1 MTAFLLELGTEELPA
16 SFVCD
21 STQQWQ
27 RLIPATLAEQF
38 LTNDSIN
45 VYATPRRL
53 AVLVTGLPLQQL
65 DREEEVKGPPA
76 SSAFKDGKPTKAAEG
91 FAKKQGVEIEAL
103 EVRATDK
110 GDFVFVLKK
119 IPGRRTADILAE
131 LVPLWINKLEGKRF
145 MRWADGDLKFPRPIR
160 SLVALLDDTVLPITL
175 VSGSDTVKSD
185 RISQGHRV
193 LYTPPTPPL
202 AKGGTLIPTP
212 PQTQGGTL
220 IPTPPQTQG
229 ETLIP
234 TPTQTQGET
243 LIPTPTQ
250 TQGETLI
257 LTKGGTGGVSI
268 PQAEDYVQCLRAA
281 YVEVNRQ
288 QRKNQIQA
296 QVEAAATKQGGY
308 ADISDDLLEEVTDLV
323 EWPNAVVGKFDDEF
337 LILPP
342 EVITTIIVT
351 NQRYFPILK
360 NPQYPELLPYF
371 ITISNGDPAKSAII
385 AAGNERVVR
394 ARLADG
400 QFFYKADL
408 AKPLEDYL
416 PKLETVTFQEDLG
429 TVRAKVDRLC
439 KIANL
444 LVNQLQIPE
453 TEQADVARAALL
465 CKADLVTQMVYEL
478 PEMQGIMG
486 QKYALASGESEA
498 VATAIFEHYLP
509 KGAGDNLPQTLTGQ
523 IVGISDKLDTLV
535 SIFGLGMLPT
545 GSSDPFAL
553 RRAANAI
560 INIIWAAQLPVNL
573 HKLLA
578 QVVAEFTAIRPE
590 TSPELLSQLSE
601 FFIQRIRT
609 LLEEEKNVDYDL
621 VNAVLGEKDPE
632 YTERALR
639 NLLDTLER
647 TLFLQQIRN
656 DNTLDKIYE
665 TVNRSTRLAAQGDLD
680 KIELEPKKAVKPELF
695 QKSSEQAFY
704 DAVVQLVPQTQ
715 LSKQTRNYQQLVD
728 SLTEIAPTVSNFF
741 DGPESVLVM
750 DSDPEIKRNRLNLLG
765 LLRNHARV
773 LADFGAI
780 VNRS

>member
-1 MTAFLLELGTEELPA
+1 MPNFLLELGTEELPA
-16 SFVCD
+16 SFVA
-21 STQQWQ
+21 SSAQQWQ
-27 RLIPATLAEQF
+27 RLVPATLAEES

-53 AVLVTGLPLQQL
+53 AVLVKGLPVQQL

-91 FAKKQGVEIEAL
+91 FAKKQGVEIDAL

-119 IPGRRTADILAE
+119 IPGRMTADILTE
-131 LVPLWINKLEGKRF
+131 LVPQWINKLEGKRF

-193 LYTPPTPPL
+193 LH
-202 AKGGTLIPTP
+202 
-212 PQTQGGTL
+212 PQ
-220 IPTPPQTQG
+220 P
-229 ETLIP
+229 
-234 TPTQTQGET
+234 
-243 LIPTPTQ
+243 
-250 TQGETLI
+250 
-257 LTKGGTGGVSI
+257 VSI
-268 PQAEDYVQCLRAA
+268 PQAEDYVECLRAA
-281 YVEVNRQ
+281 CVEVDRT
-288 QRKNQIQA
+288 QRKNQIKA

-308 ADISDDLLEEVTDLV
+308 ADITEDLLEEVTDLV
-323 EWPNAVVGKFDDEF
+323 EWPNAVVGKFDEEF

-360 NPQYPELLPYF
+360 SPDYPELLPYF
-371 ITISNGDPAKSAII
+371 ITISNGDPAKASII
-385 AAGNERVVR
+385 ATGNERVVR

-408 AKPLEDYL
+408 VKPLEDYL
-416 PKLETVTFQEDLG
+416 PKLATVTFQEDLG

-439 KIANL
+439 KIASL
-444 LVNQLQIPE
+444 ITNQLQITGE
-453 TEQADVARAALL
+453 EQAYIARAALL

-486 QKYALASGESEA
+486 QKYALASGESET

-509 KGAGDNLPQTLTGQ
+509 KGAGDHLPQTLTGQ
-523 IVGISDKLDTLV
+523 VVAIADKLDTLV

-560 INIIWAAQLPVNL
+560 TNIIWAAQLPVNL

-578 QVVAEFTAIRPE
+578 EVVAEFTAARPE
-590 TSPELLSQLSE
+590 TPAELLSQLYE
-601 FFIQRIRT
+601 FFLQRIRT
-609 LLEEEKNVDYDL
+609 LLQEEKNVDYDL
-621 VNAVLGEKDPE
+621 VNAVLGENDPE

-639 NLLDTLER
+639 DLLDALER
-647 TLFLQQIRN
+647 ALFLQEIRN
-656 DNTLDKIYE
+656 NQTLDLIYE

-680 KIELEPKKAVKPELF
+680 KVELEPKTAVKPELF

-704 DAVVQLVPQTQ
+704 DAVVQLVPQTL

-750 DSDPEIKRNRLNLLG
+750 DSDPEIKQNRLNLLG

-780 VNRS
+780 VNRF

>member
-1 MTAFLLELGTEELPA
+1 MPNFLLELGTEELPA
-16 SFVCD
+16 SFVAG
-21 STQQWQ
+21 SVQQWQ
-27 RLIPATLAEQF
+27 ELVPATLAEQS
-38 LTNDSIN
+38 LTNESIN

-53 AVLVTGLPLQQL
+53 AVLVKGLPLKQL

-91 FAKKQGVEIEAL
+91 FAKKQGVEIDAL

-110 GDFVFVLKK
+110 GDFVFVLKQ
-119 IPGRRTADILAE
+119 IPGRMTADILAE
-131 LVPLWINKLEGKRF
+131 LVPQWINKLEGKRF

-160 SLVALLDDTVLPITL
+160 SIVALFDDTVLPIAL

-193 LYTPPTPPL
+193 LHTPPTPPL
-202 AKGGTLIPTP
+202 GKGETSLSTP
-212 PQTQGGTL
+212 P
-220 IPTPPQTQG
+220 
-229 ETLIP
+229 
-234 TPTQTQGET
+234 
-243 LIPTPTQ
+243 
-250 TQGETLI
+250 

-268 PQAEDYVQCLRAA
+268 PQAEDYVECLRAA
-281 YVEVNRQ
+281 GVEVDRQ
-288 QRKNQIQA
+288 QRKTQIKA
-296 QVEAAATKQGGY
+296 QVEAAAAKQGGY
-308 ADISDDLLEEVTDLV
+308 ADITEDLLEEVTDLV
-323 EWPNAVVGKFDDEF
+323 EWPNAVVGKFDEEF

-360 NPQYPELLPYF
+360 SPDFPELLPYF

-408 AKPLEDYL
+408 VKPLEDYL

-439 KIANL
+439 KIASL
-444 LVNQLQIPE
+444 ITKQLQI
-453 TEQADVARAALL
+453 TAAEQAYIERAALL

-486 QKYALASGESEA
+486 QKYALACGEPEA

-523 IVGISDKLDTLV
+523 VVAIADKLDTLV

-560 INIIWAAQLPVNL
+560 VNIIWTAELSVNL
-573 HKLLA
+573 HQLLA
-578 QVVAEFTAIRPE
+578 EVVAEFTAIRPQ

-601 FFIQRIRT
+601 FFLQRIRT
-609 LLEEEKNVDYDL
+609 LLEEEGQLDYDV
-621 VNAVLGEKDPE
+621 VNAVLGENDPE

-639 NLLDTLER
+639 DLLDTLER
-647 TLFLQQIRN
+647 ALFLQQIRN
-656 DNTLDKIYE
+656 DKTLDKIYE

-680 KIELEPKKAVKPELF
+680 KVELEPKTAVKPELF
-695 QKSSEQAFY
+695 QKSSEQALY
-704 DAVVQLVPQTQ
+704 DALVQLVPQTL
-715 LSKQTRNYQQLVD
+715 LSKQTRNYQQLVE
-728 SLTEIAPTVSNFF
+728 SLTEIAPAVSSFF

-780 VNRS
+780 VNRF

>member
-1 MTAFLLELGTEELPA
+1 MANFLLELGTEELPA
-16 SFVCD
+16 SFVA
-21 STQQWQ
+21 SSAQQWQ
-27 RLIPATLAEQF
+27 RLVPATLSEQF
-38 LTNDSIN
+38 LTNESIY

-53 AVLVTGLPLQQL
+53 AVLVKGLPLQQL

-76 SSAFKDGKPTKAAEG
+76 TAAFKDGKPTKAAEG
-91 FAKKQGVEIEAL
+91 FAKKQGVEIDAL
-103 EVRATDK
+103 EVRAMDK

-119 IPGRRTADILAE
+119 IPGRMSADILAE
-131 LVPLWINKLEGKRF
+131 LVPLWISKLEGKRF

-160 SLVALLDDTVLPITL
+160 SIVALLDDTVLQIRL
-175 VSGSDTVKSD
+175 VSGSDTIKSD
-185 RISQGHRV
+185 RISQAHRV
-193 LYTPPTPPL
+193 LHPS
-202 AKGGTLIPTP
+202 
-212 PQTQGGTL
+212 Q
-220 IPTPPQTQG
+220 
-229 ETLIP
+229 
-234 TPTQTQGET
+234 
-243 LIPTPTQ
+243 
-250 TQGETLI
+250 
-257 LTKGGTGGVSI
+257 VSI
-268 PQAEDYVQCLRAA
+268 PQAKDYVECLRAA
-281 YVEVNRQ
+281 CVEVDRT
-288 QRKNQIQA
+288 QRKTQIQA

-308 ADISDDLLEEVTDLV
+308 ADITDDLLEEVTDLV

-342 EVITTIIVT
+342 EVITAIIVT

-360 NPQYPELLPYF
+360 SPNFPELLPYF

-439 KIANL
+439 NIATL
-444 LVNQLQIPE
+444 IANQLQITAE
-453 TEQADVARAALL
+453 EQAYIARAALL

-523 IVGISDKLDTLV
+523 IVGIADKLDTLV

-560 INIIWAAQLPVNL
+560 VNIIWAAQLPVNL
-573 HKLLA
+573 HQLLA
-578 QVVAEFTAIRPE
+578 EVVAEFTAIRPE
-590 TSPELLSQLSE
+590 TSPELQSQLCE
-601 FFIQRIRT
+601 FFLQRIRT
-609 LLEEEKNVDYDL
+609 LLQEEKNIDYDL
-621 VNAVLGEKDPE
+621 VNAVLGENDPE

-639 NLLDTLER
+639 DLLDALER
-647 TLFLQQIRN
+647 ALFLQQIRN

-680 KIELEPKKAVKPELF
+680 KVELEPKTAVKPELF
-695 QKSSEQAFY
+695 QKSSEPAFY
-704 DAVVQLVPQTQ
+704 DALVQLVPQTQ
-715 LSKQTRNYQQLVD
+715 LSKQTRNYQLLVD
-728 SLTEIAPTVSNFF
+728 SLTEIAPTVGNFF
-741 DGPESVLVM
+741 DGPDSVLVM
-750 DSDPEIKRNRLNLLG
+750 DADAEIKRNRLNLLG

-780 VNRS
+780 VKS

>member
-1 MTAFLLELGTEELPA
+1 MPNFLLELGTEELPA
-16 SFVCD
+16 SFVA
-21 STQQWQ
+21 SSVRQWE
-27 RLIPATLAEQF
+27 RLVPATLAEQS
-38 LTNDSIN
+38 LTNESIN

-53 AVLVTGLPLQQL
+53 AVLIEGLPIKQS

-91 FAKKQGVEIEAL
+91 FAKKQGVEIDAL
-103 EVRATDK
+103 SVRATDK
-110 GDFVFVLKK
+110 GDFVFVLKQ
-119 IPGRRTADILAE
+119 IPGRMTADILTE
-131 LVPLWINKLEGKRF
+131 LVPQWINKLEGKRF

-160 SLVALLDDTVLPITL
+160 SIVALLDDTVLPIAL

-193 LYTPPTPPL
+193 LH
-202 AKGGTLIPTP
+202 
-212 PQTQGGTL
+212 PQ
-220 IPTPPQTQG
+220 P
-229 ETLIP
+229 
-234 TPTQTQGET
+234 
-243 LIPTPTQ
+243 
-250 TQGETLI
+250 
-257 LTKGGTGGVSI
+257 VSI
-268 PQAEDYVQCLRAA
+268 PQAEDYAECLRAA
-281 YVEVNRQ
+281 CVEVDRT
-288 QRKNQIQA
+288 QRKTQIKA

-308 ADISDDLLEEVTDLV
+308 ADITEDLLEEVTDLV
-323 EWPNAVVGKFDDEF
+323 EWPNAVVGKFDEEF

-360 NPQYPELLPYF
+360 SPDFPELLPYF
-371 ITISNGDPAKSAII
+371 ITISNGDPAASAII

-400 QFFYKADL
+400 EFFYKADL

-439 KIANL
+439 KIASL
-444 LVNQLQIPE
+444 ITNQLQITAE
-453 TEQADVARAALL
+453 EKAYIERAALL

-486 QKYALASGESEA
+486 QKYALACGEAKA

-509 KGAGDNLPQTLTGQ
+509 RGAGDKLPQTLTGQ
-523 IVGISDKLDTLV
+523 VVAIADKLDTLV

-560 INIIWAAQLPVNL
+560 ANIIWAAQLPINL
-573 HKLLA
+573 HQLLA
-578 QVVAEFTAIRPE
+578 EVVAEFTAARPQ
-590 TSPELLSQLSE
+590 TSADLLSQLYE
-601 FFIQRIRT
+601 FFLQRIRT
-609 LLEEEKNVDYDL
+609 LLQEEKHVDYDL
-621 VNAVLGEKDPE
+621 VNAVLGENDPE
-632 YTERALR
+632 YTERALKD
-639 NLLDTLER
+639 LLDTLER
-647 TLFLQQIRN
+647 ALFLQQIRN
-656 DNTLDKIYE
+656 DKTLDRIYE

-680 KIELEPKKAVKPELF
+680 KVELEPKTAVKPELF

-704 DAVVQLVPQTQ
+704 DAVVQLVPQTL
-715 LSKQTRNYQQLVD
+715 LSKQTRNYQQLVE
-728 SLTEIAPTVSNFF
+728 SLTEIAPAVSNFF

-750 DSDPEIKRNRLNLLG
+750 DSDPEIKQNRLNLLG

-780 VNRS
+780 VKS

>member
-1 MTAFLLELGTEELPA
+1 MPNFLLELGTEELPA
-16 SFVCD
+16 SFVAG
-21 STQQWQ
+21 SAQQWQ
-27 RLIPATLAEQF
+27 RLVPATLAEES

-53 AVLVTGLPLQQL
+53 AVLVKGLPVQQL

-91 FAKKQGVEIEAL
+91 FAKKQGVEIDAL

-119 IPGRRTADILAE
+119 IPGRMTADILTE
-131 LVPLWINKLEGKRF
+131 LVPQWINKLEGKRF

-160 SLVALLDDTVLPITL
+160 SLVALLDDSVLPITL

-193 LYTPPTPPL
+193 LH
-202 AKGGTLIPTP
+202 
-212 PQTQGGTL
+212 PQ
-220 IPTPPQTQG
+220 P
-229 ETLIP
+229 
-234 TPTQTQGET
+234 
-243 LIPTPTQ
+243 
-250 TQGETLI
+250 
-257 LTKGGTGGVSI
+257 VSI
-268 PQAEDYVQCLRAA
+268 PQAEDYVECLRAA
-281 YVEVNRQ
+281 CVEVDRT

-308 ADISDDLLEEVTDLV
+308 ADITEDLLEEVTDLV

-360 NPQYPELLPYF
+360 SPDFPELLPYF
-371 ITISNGDPAKSAII
+371 ITISNGDPAKAAII

-408 AKPLEDYL
+408 VKPLEDYL
-416 PKLETVTFQEDLG
+416 PKLATVTFQEDLG

-439 KIANL
+439 KIASL
-444 LVNQLQIPE
+444 ITNQLQITGE
-453 TEQADVARAALL
+453 EQAYIARAALL

-486 QKYALASGESEA
+486 QKYALASGESEE

-523 IVGISDKLDTLV
+523 VVGIADKLDTLV

-560 INIIWAAQLPVNL
+560 INIIWAAQLPINL
-573 HKLLA
+573 HQLLA
-578 QVVAEFTAIRPE
+578 EVVSEFTAARPE
-590 TSPELLSQLSE
+590 TPAELLSQLYD
-601 FFIQRIRT
+601 FFLQRIRT
-609 LLEEEKNVDYDL
+609 LLQEEKNVDYDL
-621 VNAVLGEKDPE
+621 VNAVLGENDPE

-639 NLLDTLER
+639 DLLDALER
-647 TLFLQQIRN
+647 ALFLQEIRN
-656 DNTLDKIYE
+656 NQTLDLIYE

-680 KIELEPKKAVKPELF
+680 KVELEPKNAVKPELF

-704 DAVVQLVPQTQ
+704 DAVVQLVPQTL

-750 DSDPEIKRNRLNLLG
+750 DSDPEIKQNRLNLLG

-780 VNRS
+780 VKG

>member
-1 MTAFLLELGTEELPA
+1 MANFLLELGTEELPA
-16 SFVCD
+16 SFVR
-21 STQQWQ
+21 SSAQQWQ
-27 RLIPATLAEQF
+27 RLVPATLAEQS

-53 AVLVTGLPLQQL
+53 AVLVKGLPVQQL

-91 FAKKQGVEIEAL
+91 FAKKQGVEIDAL

-119 IPGRRTADILAE
+119 IPGRKTADILAE
-131 LVPLWINKLEGKRF
+131 LVPQWINKLEGKRF

-160 SLVALLDDTVLPITL
+160 WMVALLNDTVLPITL

-193 LYTPPTPPL
+193 LHTPPTPPL
-202 AKGGTLIPTP
+202 G
-212 PQTQGGTL
+212 
-220 IPTPPQTQG
+220 
-229 ETLIP
+229 
-234 TPTQTQGET
+234 
-243 LIPTPTQ
+243 
-250 TQGETLI
+250 
-257 LTKGGTGGVSI
+257 KGGTGGVSI
-268 PQAEDYVQCLRAA
+268 PQADDYVECLRAA
-281 YVEVNRQ
+281 CVEVDRT
-288 QRKNQIQA
+288 QRKTQIKA
-296 QVEAAATKQGGY
+296 QVEASATKQGGY
-308 ADISDDLLEEVTDLV
+308 ADITEELLEEVTDLV
-323 EWPNAVVGKFDDEF
+323 EWPNAVVGKFDEEF

-360 NPQYPELLPYF
+360 SPDSPELLPYF

-439 KIANL
+439 KIASL
-444 LVNQLQIPE
+444 IVNQLQITE
-453 TEQADVARAALL
+453 EEQADVARAALL

-509 KGAGDNLPQTLTGQ
+509 RGAGDKLPQTLTGQ
-523 IVGISDKLDTLV
+523 IVGIADKLDTLV

-560 INIIWAAQLPVNL
+560 TNIIWAAQLPVNL
-573 HKLLA
+573 HQLLA
-578 QVVAEFTAIRPE
+578 EVVAEFTAARPE
-590 TSPELLSQLSE
+590 TPGELLDQLYE
-601 FFIQRIRT
+601 FFLQRIRT
-609 LLEEEKNVDYDL
+609 LLQEEKNVDYDL
-621 VNAVLGEKDPE
+621 VNAVLGENDPE

-639 NLLDTLER
+639 DLLDALER
-647 TLFLQQIRN
+647 ALFLQQIRN
-656 DNTLDKIYE
+656 NQTLDLIYE

-680 KIELEPKKAVKPELF
+680 KIELEPKTAVKPELF

-750 DSDPEIKRNRLNLLG
+750 DSDPEIKQNRLNLLG

-780 VNRS
+780 VNRF

>member
-1 MTAFLLELGTEELPA
+1 MANFLLELGTEELPA
-16 SFVCD
+16 SFVKD
-21 STQQWQ
+21 SAQQWQ
-27 RLIPATLAEQF
+27 RLVPATVAEQF
-38 LTNDSIN
+38 LTNDSIH

-53 AVLVTGLPLQQL
+53 AVLIKGLPVKQL

-76 SSAFKDGKPTKAAEG
+76 NSAFKDGKPTKAAEG
-91 FAKKQGVEIEAL
+91 FAKKQGVEIDAL
-103 EVRATDK
+103 EIRATDK
-110 GDFVFVLKK
+110 GDFVFLLKK
-119 IPGRRTADILAE
+119 IPGRMSADILAE
-131 LVPLWINKLEGKRF
+131 LVPQWINKLEGKRF

-160 SLVALLDDTVLPITL
+160 SIVALFDDTVLPITL

-193 LYTPPTPPL
+193 LHTPPTPPL
-202 AKGGTLIPTP
+202 G
-212 PQTQGGTL
+212 
-220 IPTPPQTQG
+220 
-229 ETLIP
+229 
-234 TPTQTQGET
+234 
-243 LIPTPTQ
+243 
-250 TQGETLI
+250 
-257 LTKGGTGGVSI
+257 KGGTGGVSI
-268 PQAEDYVQCLRAA
+268 PQAEDYVECLRAA
-281 YVEVNRQ
+281 CVEVDRS
-288 QRKNQIQA
+288 QRKIQIQA

-308 ADISDDLLEEVTDLV
+308 ANITEDLLEEVTDLV
-323 EWPNAVVGKFDDEF
+323 EWPNAVVGKFDEEF

-360 NPQYPELLPYF
+360 NPDFPELLPYF

-439 KIANL
+439 KIASL
-444 LVNQLQIPE
+444 IVNQLQITAE
-453 TEQADVARAALL
+453 EQAYIERAALL

-523 IVGISDKLDTLV
+523 IVGIADKLDTLV

-573 HKLLA
+573 HQLLA
-578 QVVAEFTAIRPE
+578 EVVAEFTAIRPE
-590 TSPELLSQLSE
+590 TSAELLSQLYE
-601 FFIQRIRT
+601 FFLQRIRT
-609 LLEEEKNVDYDL
+609 LLQEEKNIDYDL
-621 VNAVLGEKDPE
+621 VNAVLGENDPE

-639 NLLDTLER
+639 DLLDALER
-647 TLFLQQIRN
+647 AIFLQQIRN
-656 DNTLDKIYE
+656 DNTLDLIYE
-665 TVNRSTRLAAQGDLD
+665 TVNRSTRLAAQGDLN
-680 KIELEPKKAVKPELF
+680 KVELEPKNAVKPELF

-715 LSKQTRNYQQLVD
+715 LSKQTRNYQLLVD
-728 SLTEIAPTVSNFF
+728 SLTEIAPTVGNFF
-741 DGPESVLVM
+741 DGPDSVLVM
-750 DSDPEIKRNRLNLLG
+750 DADAEIKRNRLNLLG

-780 VNRS
+780 VKS

>member
-1 MTAFLLELGTEELPA
+1 MAAFLLELGTEELPA

-21 STQQWQ
+21 SAQQWQ
-27 RLIPATLAEQF
+27 RLVPTTLAEQF
-38 LTNDSIN
+38 LTNNSIN

-53 AVLVTGLPLQQL
+53 AVLVKGLPVQQL

-76 SSAFKDGKPTKAAEG
+76 TSAFKDGKPTKAAEG

-103 EVRATDK
+103 EIRATDK

-119 IPGRRTADILAE
+119 IPGRMTADILAE
-131 LVPLWINKLEGKRF
+131 LVPLWISKLEGKRF

-160 SLVALLDDTVLPITL
+160 SIVALLDDTVLPITL

-185 RISQGHRV
+185 RISQAHRV
-193 LYTPPTPPL
+193 LHPS
-202 AKGGTLIPTP
+202 
-212 PQTQGGTL
+212 Q
-220 IPTPPQTQG
+220 
-229 ETLIP
+229 
-234 TPTQTQGET
+234 
-243 LIPTPTQ
+243 
-250 TQGETLI
+250 
-257 LTKGGTGGVSI
+257 VSI
-268 PQAEDYVQCLRAA
+268 PQAEDYVECLRAA
-281 YVEVNRQ
+281 YVEVDRS
-288 QRKNQIQA
+288 QRKTQIQA

-308 ADISDDLLEEVTDLV
+308 ADITDDLLEEVTDLV

-337 LILPP
+337 LMLPP

-360 NPQYPELLPYF
+360 SPDFPELLPYF

-444 LVNQLQIPE
+444 IVNQLQLTAEENLHI
-453 TEQADVARAALL
+453 ARAALL

-560 INIIWAAQLPVNL
+560 INIIWTAELSVNL
-573 HKLLA
+573 HQLLA
-578 QVVAEFTAIRPE
+578 EVVAEFTAIRPE
-590 TSPELLSQLSE
+590 TSSELLSQLSE
-601 FFIQRIRT
+601 FFLQRIRT
-609 LLEEEKNVDYDL
+609 LLQEEKQVDYDL
-621 VNAVLGEKDPE
+621 VNAVLGEDDRE

-639 NLLDTLER
+639 DLLDALER
-647 TLFLQQIRN
+647 ALFLQQIRN
-656 DNTLDKIYE
+656 NQTLDKIYE
-665 TVNRSTRLAAQGDLD
+665 TVNRSTRLAAQGDLN
-680 KIELEPKKAVKPELF
+680 KVELEPKNALKPELF

-704 DAVVQLVPQTQ
+704 DALVQLVPQTQ
-715 LSKQTRNYQQLVD
+715 LSKQTRNYQLLVD
-728 SLTEIAPTVSNFF
+728 GLTEIAPTVSNFF
-741 DGPESVLVM
+741 DGPDSVLVM
-750 DSDPEIKRNRLNLLG
+750 DADSGIKCNRLSFLG

-780 VNRS
+780 VNRF

>member
-1 MTAFLLELGTEELPA
+1 MANFLLEIGTEELPA
-16 SFVCD
+16 SFV
-21 STQQWQ
+21 SGSAQQWQ
-27 RLIPATLAEQF
+27 RLVPASLAEES

-53 AVLVTGLPLQQL
+53 AVLVKGLPVKQL

-91 FAKKQGVEIEAL
+91 FAKKQGVEIDAL

-119 IPGRRTADILAE
+119 IPGRMSADILAE
-131 LVPLWINKLEGKRF
+131 LVPQWINKLEGKRF

-160 SLVALLDDTVLPITL
+160 SMVALLDDTVLPITL

-193 LYTPPTPPL
+193 LYTPPTP
-202 AKGGTLIPTP
+202 
-212 PQTQGGTL
+212 Q
-220 IPTPPQTQG
+220 
-229 ETLIP
+229 
-234 TPTQTQGET
+234 
-243 LIPTPTQ
+243 
-250 TQGETLI
+250 
-257 LTKGGTGGVSI
+257 KGGTGGVSI
-268 PQAEDYVQCLRAA
+268 PQAEDYVECLRAA
-281 YVEVNRQ
+281 CVEVDRT
-288 QRKNQIQA
+288 QRKNLIKA

-308 ADISDDLLEEVTDLV
+308 AAITEDLLEEVTDLV
-323 EWPNAVVGKFDDEF
+323 EWPNAVVGKFDEEF

-351 NQRYFPILK
+351 NLRYFPILK
-360 NPQYPELLPYF
+360 SPDFPELLPYF
-371 ITISNGDPAKSAII
+371 ITISNGDPAKAAII

-408 AKPLEDYL
+408 VKPLEDYL

-439 KIANL
+439 KIASL
-444 LVNQLQIPE
+444 ITNQLQITGE
-453 TEQADVARAALL
+453 EQAYIARAALL

-486 QKYALASGESEA
+486 QKYALASGEPEA

-523 IVGISDKLDTLV
+523 IVAIADKLDTLV
-535 SIFGLGMLPT
+535 SIFSLGMLPT

-560 INIIWAAQLPVNL
+560 TNIIWAAQLPVNL
-573 HKLLA
+573 HQLLA
-578 QVVAEFTAIRPE
+578 EIVAEFTAARPE
-590 TSPELLSQLSE
+590 TPAELLDQLYE
-601 FFIQRIRT
+601 FFLQRIRT
-609 LLEEEKNVDYDL
+609 LLQEEKNVDYDL
-621 VNAVLGEKDPE
+621 VNAVLGENDPE

-639 NLLDTLER
+639 DLLDALER
-647 TLFLQQIRN
+647 ALFLQEIRN
-656 DNTLDKIYE
+656 NKTLDLIYE

-680 KIELEPKKAVKPELF
+680 KVELEPKTAVKPELF

-704 DAVVQLVPQTQ
+704 DAVVQLVPQTL

-750 DSDPEIKRNRLNLLG
+750 DPDPEIKQNRLNLLG

-780 VNRS
+780 VNRF

>member
-1 MTAFLLELGTEELPA
+1 MPNFLLELGTEELPA
-16 SFVCD
+16 SFV
-21 STQQWQ
+21 SGSAQQWQ
-27 RLIPATLAEQF
+27 RLVPATLAEQS

-53 AVLVTGLPLQQL
+53 AVLVKGLPVQQL

-91 FAKKQGVEIEAL
+91 FAKKQGVEIDAL

-119 IPGRRTADILAE
+119 IPGRMTADILAE
-131 LVPLWINKLEGKRF
+131 LVPQWINKLEGKRF
-145 MRWADGDLKFPRPIR
+145 MRWADGELKFPRPIR
-160 SLVALLDDTVLPITL
+160 SLVALFDDTVLPITL

-193 LYTPPTPPL
+193 LYTPPTPS
-202 AKGGTLIPTP
+202 
-212 PQTQGGTL
+212 
-220 IPTPPQTQG
+220 
-229 ETLIP
+229 
-234 TPTQTQGET
+234 
-243 LIPTPTQ
+243 
-250 TQGETLI
+250 
-257 LTKGGTGGVSI
+257 GGVSI
-268 PQAEDYVQCLRAA
+268 PQAEDYVECLRAA
-281 YVEVNRQ
+281 CVEVDRT
-288 QRKNQIQA
+288 QRKNQIKA

-308 ADISDDLLEEVTDLV
+308 AAITEDLLEEVTDLV
-323 EWPNAVVGKFDDEF
+323 EWPNAVVGKFDEEF

-360 NPQYPELLPYF
+360 SPDYPELLPYF
-371 ITISNGDPAKSAII
+371 ITISNGDPAKAAII

-408 AKPLEDYL
+408 VKPLEDYL
-416 PKLETVTFQEDLG
+416 PKLATVTFQEDLG

-439 KIANL
+439 KIASL
-444 LVNQLQIPE
+444 ITNQLQI
-453 TEQADVARAALL
+453 TGEQQAYIARAALL

-486 QKYALASGESEA
+486 QKYALASGESEE

-523 IVGISDKLDTLV
+523 IVAIADKLDTLV

-560 INIIWAAQLPVNL
+560 TNIIWAAQLPINL

-578 QVVAEFTAIRPE
+578 EVVAEFTAARPE
-590 TSPELLSQLSE
+590 TPGELLDQLYE
-601 FFIQRIRT
+601 FFLQRIRT
-609 LLEEEKNVDYDL
+609 LLQEEKNVDYDL
-621 VNAVLGEKDPE
+621 VNAVLGENDPE

-639 NLLDTLER
+639 DLLDALER
-647 TLFLQQIRN
+647 ALFLQQIRN
-656 DNTLDKIYE
+656 NQTLDLIYE
-665 TVNRSTRLAAQGDLD
+665 TVNRSTRLAAQGDFD
-680 KIELEPKKAVKPELF
+680 KVELEPKTAVKPDLF

-704 DAVVQLVPQTQ
+704 DAVVQLVPQTL

-750 DSDPEIKRNRLNLLG
+750 DSDPEIKQNRLNLLG

-780 VNRS
+780 VKS

>member
-1 MTAFLLELGTEELPA
+1 MPNFLLELGTEELPA
-16 SFVCD
+16 SFVAG
-21 STQQWQ
+21 SAQQWQ
-27 RLIPATLAEQF
+27 RLIPATLAEES

-53 AVLVTGLPLQQL
+53 AVLVKGLPVQQL

-91 FAKKQGVEIEAL
+91 FAKKQGVEIDAL

-119 IPGRRTADILAE
+119 IPGRMTADILTE
-131 LVPLWINKLEGKRF
+131 LVPQWINKLEGKRF

-193 LYTPPTPPL
+193 LH
-202 AKGGTLIPTP
+202 
-212 PQTQGGTL
+212 PQ
-220 IPTPPQTQG
+220 P
-229 ETLIP
+229 
-234 TPTQTQGET
+234 
-243 LIPTPTQ
+243 
-250 TQGETLI
+250 
-257 LTKGGTGGVSI
+257 VSI
-268 PQAEDYVQCLRAA
+268 PQAEDYVECLRAA
-281 YVEVNRQ
+281 CVEVDRS
-288 QRKNQIQA
+288 QRKNQIKA
-296 QVEAAATKQGGY
+296 QVEAAATKQSGY
-308 ADISDDLLEEVTDLV
+308 ADITEDLLEEVTDLV

-360 NPQYPELLPYF
+360 SPDFPELLPYF
-371 ITISNGDPAKSAII
+371 ITISNGDPAKAAII

-408 AKPLEDYL
+408 VKPLEDYL
-416 PKLETVTFQEDLG
+416 PKLATVTFQEDLG

-439 KIANL
+439 KIASL
-444 LVNQLQIPE
+444 IATQLQITGE
-453 TEQADVARAALL
+453 EQAYIARAALL

-486 QKYALASGESEA
+486 QKYALASGESEE

-523 IVGISDKLDTLV
+523 VVGIADKLDTLV

-560 INIIWAAQLPVNL
+560 INIIWAGQLPINL
-573 HKLLA
+573 HQLLA
-578 QVVAEFTAIRPE
+578 EAVAEFTAARPE
-590 TSPELLSQLSE
+590 TPAELLSQLYE
-601 FFIQRIRT
+601 FFLQRIRT
-609 LLEEEKNVDYDL
+609 LLQEEKNVDYDL
-621 VNAVLGEKDPE
+621 VNAVLGENDPE

-639 NLLDTLER
+639 DLLDALER
-647 TLFLQQIRN
+647 ALFLQEIRN
-656 DNTLDKIYE
+656 NQTLDLIYE

-680 KIELEPKKAVKPELF
+680 KVELEPKNAVKPELF

-704 DAVVQLVPQTQ
+704 DAVVQLVPQTL
-715 LSKQTRNYQQLVD
+715 LSKQTRDYQQLVD

-750 DSDPEIKRNRLNLLG
+750 DSDPGIKENRLNLLG

-780 VNRS
+780 VKG

>member
-1 MTAFLLELGTEELPA
+1 MANFLLELGTEELPA
-16 SFVCD
+16 SFVKD
-21 STQQWQ
+21 SAQQWQ
-27 RLIPATLAEQF
+27 RLVPTTLSEQF
-38 LTNDSIN
+38 LTNESIH

-53 AVLVTGLPLQQL
+53 AVLIKGLPVQQS

-91 FAKKQGVEIEAL
+91 FTKKQGVEIDAL
-103 EVRATDK
+103 EIRATDK

-119 IPGRRTADILAE
+119 IPGRMSADILAE
-131 LVPLWINKLEGKRF
+131 LVPLWISKLEGKRF

-160 SLVALLDDTVLPITL
+160 SIVALLDDTVLPITL

-193 LYTPPTPPL
+193 LHTPPTPPL
-202 AKGGTLIPTP
+202 AKGGTSLLTP
-212 PQTQGGTL
+212 PL
-220 IPTPPQTQG
+220 S
-229 ETLIP
+229 
-234 TPTQTQGET
+234 
-243 LIPTPTQ
+243 
-250 TQGETLI
+250 
-257 LTKGGTGGVSI
+257 KGGTGGVSI
-268 PQAEDYVQCLRAA
+268 PQAEDYVECLRAA
-281 YVEVNRQ
+281 CVEVDRT
-288 QRKNQIQA
+288 QRKTQIQA

-308 ADISDDLLEEVTDLV
+308 ADITEDLLEEVTDLV

-337 LILPP
+337 LMLPP

-360 NPQYPELLPYF
+360 SPDFPELLPYF

-439 KIANL
+439 KIASL
-444 LVNQLQIPE
+444 IVNQLQITAE
-453 TEQADVARAALL
+453 EQAYIARAALL

-498 VATAIFEHYLP
+498 VATGIFEHYLP

-523 IVGISDKLDTLV
+523 IVGIADKLDTLV

-560 INIIWAAQLPVNL
+560 VNIIWAAQLPVNL
-573 HKLLA
+573 HQLLA
-578 QVVAEFTAIRPE
+578 EVVAEFTAIRPE
-590 TSPELLSQLSE
+590 TSPELQSQLCE
-601 FFIQRIRT
+601 FFLQRIRT
-609 LLEEEKNVDYDL
+609 LLQEEKNIDYDL
-621 VNAVLGEKDPE
+621 VNAVLGENDPE

-639 NLLDTLER
+639 DLLDALER
-647 TLFLQQIRN
+647 ALFLQQIRN

-680 KIELEPKKAVKPELF
+680 KVELEPKTAVKPELF
-695 QKSSEQAFY
+695 QKSSEPAFY
-704 DAVVQLVPQTQ
+704 DALVQLVPQTQ
-715 LSKQTRNYQQLVD
+715 LSKQTRNYQLLVD
-728 SLTEIAPTVSNFF
+728 SLTEIAPTVGNFF
-741 DGPESVLVM
+741 DGPDSVLVM
-750 DSDPEIKRNRLNLLG
+750 DADAEIKRNRLNLLG

-780 VNRS
+780 VKS

>member
-1 MTAFLLELGTEELPA
+1 MPNFLLELGTEELPA
-16 SFVCD
+16 SFV
-21 STQQWQ
+21 SGSAQQWQ
-27 RLIPATLAEQF
+27 RLVPATLAEES
-38 LTNDSIN
+38 LTNESIN

-53 AVLVTGLPLQQL
+53 AVLVKGLPVQQL

-91 FAKKQGVEIEAL
+91 FAKKQGVEIDAL

-119 IPGRRTADILAE
+119 IPGRMTADILAE
-131 LVPLWINKLEGKRF
+131 LVPQWINKLEGKRF

-160 SLVALLDDTVLPITL
+160 SMVALLDDTVLPITL

-193 LYTPPTPPL
+193 LYTAPTPP
-202 AKGGTLIPTP
+202 
-212 PQTQGGTL
+212 
-220 IPTPPQTQG
+220 
-229 ETLIP
+229 
-234 TPTQTQGET
+234 
-243 LIPTPTQ
+243 
-250 TQGETLI
+250 
-257 LTKGGTGGVSI
+257 GGVSI
-268 PQAEDYVQCLRAA
+268 PQAEDYAECLRAA
-281 YVEVNRQ
+281 CVEVDRT
-288 QRKNQIQA
+288 QRKNQIKA

-308 ADISDDLLEEVTDLV
+308 ADITEDLLEEVTDLV
-323 EWPNAVVGKFDDEF
+323 EWPNAVVGKFDEEF

-360 NPQYPELLPYF
+360 SPDYPELLPYF
-371 ITISNGDPAKSAII
+371 ITISNGDPAKAAII
-385 AAGNERVVR
+385 ATGNERVVR

-408 AKPLEDYL
+408 VKPLEDYL
-416 PKLETVTFQEDLG
+416 PKLEKVTFQEDLG

-439 KIANL
+439 KIASL
-444 LVNQLQIPE
+444 IVNQLQITDE
-453 TEQADVARAALL
+453 EQAYIARAALL

-486 QKYALASGESEA
+486 QKYALASGESEE

-509 KGAGDNLPQTLTGQ
+509 KGAGDNLPQTITGQ
-523 IVGISDKLDTLV
+523 VVGIADKLDTLV

-560 INIIWAAQLPVNL
+560 TNIIWAAQLPINL
-573 HKLLA
+573 HQLLA
-578 QVVAEFTAIRPE
+578 QVVAEFTAARPE
-590 TSPELLSQLSE
+590 TPTELLDQLYE
-601 FFIQRIRT
+601 FFLQRIRT
-609 LLEEEKNVDYDL
+609 LLQEEKNVDYDL
-621 VNAVLGEKDPE
+621 VNAVLGENDPE

-639 NLLDTLER
+639 DLLDALER
-647 TLFLQQIRN
+647 ALFLQQIRN
-656 DNTLDKIYE
+656 NQTLDLIYE

-680 KIELEPKKAVKPELF
+680 KVELEPKTAVKPELF

-715 LSKQTRNYQQLVD
+715 LCKQTRNYQQLVD
-728 SLTEIAPTVSNFF
+728 SLTEIAPAVSSFF

-750 DSDPEIKRNRLNLLG
+750 DPDPEIKRNRLSLLG

-780 VNRS
+780 VKS

>member
-1 MTAFLLELGTEELPA
+1 MPNFLLELGTEELPA
-16 SFVCD
+16 SFV
-21 STQQWQ
+21 SGSVQQWQ
-27 RLIPATLAEQF
+27 RLVPATLAEES

-53 AVLVTGLPLQQL
+53 AVLVKGLPVQQL

-91 FAKKQGVEIEAL
+91 FAKKQGVEIDAL

-119 IPGRRTADILAE
+119 IPGRMSADILTE
-131 LVPLWINKLEGKRF
+131 LVPQWINKLEGKRF

-160 SLVALLDDTVLPITL
+160 SIVALLDDTVLPITL

-202 AKGGTLIPTP
+202 GKGGTSLPTP
-212 PQTQGGTL
+212 PLG
-220 IPTPPQTQG
+220 
-229 ETLIP
+229 
-234 TPTQTQGET
+234 
-243 LIPTPTQ
+243 
-250 TQGETLI
+250 
-257 LTKGGTGGVSI
+257 KGGTGGVSI
-268 PQAEDYVQCLRAA
+268 PQAEDYVECLRAA
-281 YVEVNRQ
+281 CVEVDRT
-288 QRKNQIQA
+288 QRKNQIKA

-308 ADISDDLLEEVTDLV
+308 ADITEDLLEEVTDLV
-323 EWPNAVVGKFDDEF
+323 EWPNAVVGKFDEEF

-360 NPQYPELLPYF
+360 SPDYPELLPYF
-371 ITISNGDPAKSAII
+371 ITISNGDPAKAAII

-416 PKLETVTFQEDLG
+416 PKLEKVTFQEDLG

-439 KIANL
+439 KIASL
-444 LVNQLQIPE
+444 IVNQLQIPE
-453 TEQADVARAALL
+453 EEQGDIARAALL

-486 QKYALASGESEA
+486 QKYALASGESEE

-509 KGAGDNLPQTLTGQ
+509 RGAGDNLPQTLTGQ
-523 IVGISDKLDTLV
+523 IVGIADKLDTLV

-560 INIIWAAQLPVNL
+560 TNIIWAAQLPLNL

-578 QVVAEFTAIRPE
+578 EVVAEFTAARPE
-590 TSPELLSQLSE
+590 TPAELLDQLYE
-601 FFIQRIRT
+601 FFLQRIRT
-609 LLEEEKNVDYDL
+609 LLQEEKNVDYDL
-621 VNAVLGEKDPE
+621 VNAVLGENDPE

-639 NLLDTLER
+639 DLLDALER
-647 TLFLQQIRN
+647 ALFLQQIRN
-656 DNTLDKIYE
+656 NQTLDLIYE

-680 KIELEPKKAVKPELF
+680 KVELEPKTAVKPELF

-704 DAVVQLVPQTQ
+704 DAVVQLVPQTL

-780 VNRS
+780 VKS

>member
-1 MTAFLLELGTEELPA
+1 MANFLLELGTEELPA
-16 SFVCD
+16 SFVA
-21 STQQWQ
+21 SSAQQWQ
-27 RLIPATLAEQF
+27 RLVPATLSEQF
-38 LTNDSIN
+38 LTNKSIH

-53 AVLVTGLPLQQL
+53 AVLVKGLPLQQL

-76 SSAFKDGKPTKAAEG
+76 TAAFKDGKPTKAAEG
-91 FAKKQGVEIEAL
+91 FAKKQGVEIDAL

-119 IPGRRTADILAE
+119 IPGRMSADILAE
-131 LVPLWINKLEGKRF
+131 LVPLWISKLEGKRF

-160 SLVALLDDTVLPITL
+160 SIVALLDDTVLQITL
-175 VSGSDTVKSD
+175 VSGSDTIKSD
-185 RISQGHRV
+185 RISQAHRV
-193 LYTPPTPPL
+193 LHPS
-202 AKGGTLIPTP
+202 
-212 PQTQGGTL
+212 Q
-220 IPTPPQTQG
+220 
-229 ETLIP
+229 
-234 TPTQTQGET
+234 
-243 LIPTPTQ
+243 
-250 TQGETLI
+250 
-257 LTKGGTGGVSI
+257 VSI
-268 PQAEDYVQCLRAA
+268 PQAEDYVECLRAA
-281 YVEVNRQ
+281 CVEVDRT
-288 QRKNQIQA
+288 QRKTQIQA

-308 ADISDDLLEEVTDLV
+308 ADITEDLLEEVTDLV

-342 EVITTIIVT
+342 EVITAIIVT

-360 NPQYPELLPYF
+360 SPDFPELLPYF

-439 KIANL
+439 KIASL
-444 LVNQLQIPE
+444 IANQLQITAE
-453 TEQADVARAALL
+453 EQAYIARAALL

-523 IVGISDKLDTLV
+523 IVGIADKLDTLV

-560 INIIWAAQLPVNL
+560 VNIIWAAQLPVNL
-573 HKLLA
+573 HQLLA
-578 QVVAEFTAIRPE
+578 EVVAEFTAIRPE
-590 TSPELLSQLSE
+590 TSPELKSQLSE
-601 FFIQRIRT
+601 FFLQRIRT
-609 LLEEEKNVDYDL
+609 LLQEEKNIDYDL
-621 VNAVLGEKDPE
+621 VNAVLGENDPE

-639 NLLDTLER
+639 DLLDALER
-647 TLFLQQIRN
+647 ALFLQQIRN

-680 KIELEPKKAVKPELF
+680 KIELEPKTAVKPELF
-695 QKSSEQAFY
+695 QKSSEPAFY
-704 DAVVQLVPQTQ
+704 DALVQLVPQTQ
-715 LSKQTRNYQQLVD
+715 LSKQTRNYQLLVD

-741 DGPESVLVM
+741 DGPDSVLVM
-750 DSDPEIKRNRLNLLG
+750 DADAEIKRNRLSLLG

-780 VNRS
+780 VKS

>member
-1 MTAFLLELGTEELPA
+1 MANFLLELGTEELPA
-16 SFVCD
+16 SFVR
-21 STQQWQ
+21 SSAQQWQ
-27 RLIPATLAEQF
+27 RLVPATLAEQS

-53 AVLVTGLPLQQL
+53 AVLVKGLPVQQL

-91 FAKKQGVEIEAL
+91 FAKKQGVEIDAL

-119 IPGRRTADILAE
+119 IPGRKTADILAE
-131 LVPLWINKLEGKRF
+131 LVPQWINKLEGKRF

-160 SLVALLDDTVLPITL
+160 WMVALLDDTVLPITL

-193 LYTPPTPPL
+193 LHTPPTPPL
-202 AKGGTLIPTP
+202 GKGGTSLPTP
-212 PQTQGGTL
+212 PLG
-220 IPTPPQTQG
+220 
-229 ETLIP
+229 
-234 TPTQTQGET
+234 
-243 LIPTPTQ
+243 
-250 TQGETLI
+250 
-257 LTKGGTGGVSI
+257 KGGTGGVSI
-268 PQAEDYVQCLRAA
+268 PQAEDYVECLRAA
-281 YVEVNRQ
+281 CVEVDRT
-288 QRKNQIQA
+288 QRKTQIKA

-308 ADISDDLLEEVTDLV
+308 AEITEELLEEVTDLV
-323 EWPNAVVGKFDDEF
+323 EWPNAVVGKFDEEF

-360 NPQYPELLPYF
+360 SPDYPELLPYF
-371 ITISNGDPAKSAII
+371 ITISNGSPAKSAII

-439 KIANL
+439 KIASL
-444 LVNQLQIPE
+444 IVNQLQITE
-453 TEQADVARAALL
+453 KEQADVARAALL

-509 KGAGDNLPQTLTGQ
+509 RGAGDKLPQTLTGQ
-523 IVGISDKLDTLV
+523 IVGIADKLDTLV

-560 INIIWAAQLPVNL
+560 TNIIWAAQLPINL
-573 HKLLA
+573 HQLLA
-578 QVVAEFTAIRPE
+578 EVVAEFTAARQE
-590 TSPELLSQLSE
+590 TPGELLDQLYE
-601 FFIQRIRT
+601 FFLQRIRT
-609 LLEEEKNVDYDL
+609 LLQEEKNVDYDL
-621 VNAVLGEKDPE
+621 VNAVLGENDPE

-639 NLLDTLER
+639 DLLDALER
-647 TLFLQQIRN
+647 ALFLQQIRN
-656 DNTLDKIYE
+656 NQTLDLIYE

-680 KIELEPKKAVKPELF
+680 KIELEPKTAVKPELF

-750 DSDPEIKRNRLNLLG
+750 DSDPEIKQNRLNLLG

-780 VNRS
+780 VNRF

>member
-1 MTAFLLELGTEELPA
+1 MSNFLLELGTEELPA
-16 SFVCD
+16 SFVA
-21 STQQWQ
+21 SSAQQWQ
-27 RLIPATLAEQF
+27 RLVPATLAEES

-53 AVLVTGLPLQQL
+53 AVLVKGLPVQQL

-91 FAKKQGVEIEAL
+91 FAKKQGVEIDAL

-119 IPGRRTADILAE
+119 IPGRMTADILAE
-131 LVPLWINKLEGKRF
+131 LVPQWINKLEGKRF

-193 LYTPPTPPL
+193 LH
-202 AKGGTLIPTP
+202 
-212 PQTQGGTL
+212 PQ
-220 IPTPPQTQG
+220 P
-229 ETLIP
+229 
-234 TPTQTQGET
+234 
-243 LIPTPTQ
+243 
-250 TQGETLI
+250 
-257 LTKGGTGGVSI
+257 VSI
-268 PQAEDYVQCLRAA
+268 LQAEDYVECLRAA
-281 YVEVNRQ
+281 CVEVDRT
-288 QRKNQIQA
+288 QRKNQIKA

-308 ADISDDLLEEVTDLV
+308 ADITEDLLEEVTDLV

-360 NPQYPELLPYF
+360 SPDYPELLPYF
-371 ITISNGDPAKSAII
+371 ITISNGDPAKAAII

-408 AKPLEDYL
+408 VKPLEDYL
-416 PKLETVTFQEDLG
+416 PKLATVTFQEDLG

-439 KIANL
+439 KIASL
-444 LVNQLQIPE
+444 IATQLQI
-453 TEQADVARAALL
+453 TGEQQAYIARAALL

-486 QKYALASGESEA
+486 QKYALASGESEE

-523 IVGISDKLDTLV
+523 VVGIADKLDTLV

-560 INIIWAAQLPVNL
+560 TNIIWAAQLPINL
-573 HKLLA
+573 HQLLA
-578 QVVAEFTAIRPE
+578 EVVTEFTAARPE
-590 TSPELLSQLSE
+590 TPAELLDQLYE
-601 FFIQRIRT
+601 FFLQRIRT
-609 LLEEEKNVDYDL
+609 LLQEEKNVDYDL
-621 VNAVLGEKDPE
+621 VNAVLGENDPE

-639 NLLDTLER
+639 DLLDARER
-647 TLFLQQIRN
+647 ALFLQQIRN
-656 DNTLDKIYE
+656 NQTLDLIYE

-680 KIELEPKKAVKPELF
+680 KIELEPKAAVKADLF

-704 DAVVQLVPQTQ
+704 DAVVQLVPQTL
-715 LSKQTRNYQQLVD
+715 LSKQTRNYQQLVE

-741 DGPESVLVM
+741 DGAESVLVM
-750 DSDPEIKRNRLNLLG
+750 DPDPEIKQNRLNLLG

-780 VNRS
+780 VKS